1 MLAAMSASSY
11 TTDRPTRPRCSL
23 GLRIMMAR
31 LTSLTA
37 YSGYFMG
44 MSIFSSSSAEAVGIS
59 WSRSVICCAACSVM
73 MVDMTH
79 VKSII
84 ITTPLSISSSTRY
97 TPGEVSMRMPTITM
111 AMAPAACADV
121 SPNIM
126 LPDDM
131 GILNTSADA

>member
-1 MLAAMSASSY
+1 
-11 TTDRPTRPRCSL
+11 
-23 GLRIMMAR
+23 
-31 LTSLTA
+31 
-37 YSGYFMG
+37 
-44 MSIFSSSSAEAVGIS
+44 
-59 WSRSVICCAACSVM
+59 M